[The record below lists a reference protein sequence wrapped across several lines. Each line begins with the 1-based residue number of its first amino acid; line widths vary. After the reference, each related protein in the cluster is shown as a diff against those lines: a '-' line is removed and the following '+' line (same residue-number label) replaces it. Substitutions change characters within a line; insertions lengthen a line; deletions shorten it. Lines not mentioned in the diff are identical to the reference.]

1 MLKEGIGYIYV
12 SLSKMTFQNAH
23 DLQPPHNI
31 INIFKFICGIY
42 ETYKITFIVCYN
54 SENTL
59 VVFIFRHLWH
69 VVHDLETFVY
79 YWCDM
84 NKRC

>member
-1 MLKEGIGYIYV
+1 MW
-12 SLSKMTFQNAH
+12 H
-23 DLQPPHNI
+23 
-31 INIFKFICGIY
+31 
-42 ETYKITFIVCYN
+42 ETYKITFIVCNN

-59 VVFIFRHLWH
+59 VFLFRHLWH

-84 NKRC
+84 KLKKMLG